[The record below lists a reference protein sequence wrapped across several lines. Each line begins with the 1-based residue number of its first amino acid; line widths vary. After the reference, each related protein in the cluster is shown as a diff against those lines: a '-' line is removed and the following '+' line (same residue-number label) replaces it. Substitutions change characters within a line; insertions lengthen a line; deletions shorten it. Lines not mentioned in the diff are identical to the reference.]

1 MLILVLNAREYLIN
15 KVGRPSNLDFK
26 NVSFT
31 AMKLFL
37 ENGFQNV
44 SINEICRES
53 QQHKQSVYNYF
64 GDLDG
69 IQLSAIKIYNENVI
83 TPAWIAY
90 EKIDSFFEKLDLRLT
105 NTIEKKY
112 LLDIKVKPI
121 NGCLFQKMYISR
133 NSLEKKTKK
142 FIIAFESTAINKFVS
157 WVEDAQKNNQIS
169 KKIKPIETARIIQ
182 SMHRS
187 LDVLSGGPLNK
198 KELIDTKDQFLN
210 LLKLQ

>member
-1 MLILVLNAREYLIN
+1 
-15 KVGRPSNLDFK
+15 
-26 NVSFT
+26 
-31 AMKLFL
+31 MKLFL

-69 IQLSAIKIYNENVI
+69 IQLGAIKLYNENVI
-83 TPAWIAY
+83 VPAWSAY
-90 EKIDSFFEKLDLRLT
+90 EKIDSFFEKLDLRLK
-105 NTIEKKY
+105 NTIEKKH
-112 LLDIKVKPI
+112 LSEIKVRPI

-133 NSLEKKTKK
+133 NSLEKKTKN
-142 FIIAFESTAINKFVS
+142 FVIALESTTINKLVS
-157 WVEDAQKNNQIS
+157 WIEDAQQTKQIS

-187 LDVLSGGPLNK
+187 LDVLSGGPLNN

-210 LLKLQ
+210 LFKLQ

>member
-1 MLILVLNAREYLIN
+1 MEQDIN

-26 NVSFT
+26 NVAFT
-31 AMKLFL
+31 TMKLFL

-53 QQHKQSVYNYF
+53 EQHKQSVYNYF

-69 IQLSAIKIYNENVI
+69 IQLAAIKMYNDTVI
-83 TPAWIAY
+83 APAWSAY
-90 EKIDSFFEKLDLRLT
+90 EKIDNFFEKLDLRLT
-105 NTIEKKY
+105 NRIEKKS
-112 LLDIKVKPI
+112 LLDIKIKPI

-142 FIIAFESTAINKFVS
+142 FIIAIESTAINNFVS
-157 WVEDAQKNNQIS
+157 WIEDAQKNNHIS

>member
-1 MLILVLNAREYLIN
+1 MI
-15 KVGRPSNLDFK
+15 
-26 NVSFT
+26 
-31 AMKLFL
+31 
-37 ENGFQNV
+37 ENGFHDV
-44 SINEICRES
+44 SINEICRASE
-53 QQHKQSVYNYF
+53 QHKQSVYNYF

-69 IQLSAIKIYNENVI
+69 IQLSAIKLYNELVI
-83 TPAWIAY
+83 SPEWSKY
-90 EKIDSFFEKLDLRLT
+90 EKLNNFFDKLDLRLT
-105 NTIEKKY
+105 TALEKKY
-112 LLDIKVKPI
+112 LTHLKIKPI

-142 FIIAFESTAINKFVS
+142 FVIAIESTTINKLVS
-157 WVEDAQKNNQIS
+157 WIKDAQQTKQLS

-198 KELIDTKDQFLN
+198 KELIDTKDQFLD

>member
-1 MLILVLNAREYLIN
+1 
-15 KVGRPSNLDFK
+15 
-26 NVSFT
+26 
-31 AMKLFL
+31 MKLFL
-37 ENGFQNV
+37 ANGFQNV

-83 TPAWIAY
+83 TPAWTAY

-112 LLDIKVKPI
+112 LHDIKIKPI

-142 FIIAFESTAINKFVS
+142 FVIALESTTINKLVS
-157 WVEDAQKNNQIS
+157 WIKDAQQTKQIS

-210 LLKLQ
+210 LFKLQ

>member
-1 MLILVLNAREYLIN
+1 MLILVLFAREYLIN
-15 KVGRPSNLDFK
+15 KVGRPSNLDYK

-37 ENGFQNV
+37 VNGFQNV

-83 TPAWIAY
+83 TPAWTAY
-90 EKIDSFFEKLDLRLT
+90 EKIYNFFEKLDLRLT

-112 LLDIKVKPI
+112 LLDIKIKPI

-133 NSLEKKTKK
+133 NSLENKTKK
-142 FIIAFESTAINKFVS
+142 FVIALESTTINKLVS
-157 WVEDAQKNNQIS
+157 WIEDAQQTKQIS

-210 LLKLQ
+210 LLKLH

>member
-1 MLILVLNAREYLIN
+1 MLILVLFAREYLIN
-15 KVGRPSNLDFK
+15 KVGRPSNLDYK

-37 ENGFQNV
+37 ANGFHNV

-83 TPAWIAY
+83 TPAWTAY
-90 EKIDSFFEKLDLRLT
+90 EKIYNFFEKLDLRLT

-142 FIIAFESTAINKFVS
+142 FVIALESTTINKLVS
-157 WVEDAQKNNQIS
+157 WIKDAQQTKQIS

-198 KELIDTKDQFLN
+198 KELIDTKDQFLD
-210 LLKLQ
+210 LFKLQ

>member
-1 MLILVLNAREYLIN
+1 LLILVLIAREYLIN

-26 NVSFT
+26 NVSLT

-83 TPAWIAY
+83 TPAWSAY
-90 EKIDSFFEKLDLRLT
+90 EKIDGFFEKLDLRLT

-112 LLDIKVKPI
+112 LLDIKIKPI

-142 FIIAFESTAINKFVS
+142 FVIALESATINKLIS
-157 WVEDAQKNNQIS
+157 WIKDAQQTKQLS

-198 KELIDTKDQFLN
+198 KELIDTKDQFLD
-210 LLKLQ
+210 LFKLQ

>member
-15 KVGRPSNLDFK
+15 RVGRPSNLDFK

-83 TPAWIAY
+83 TPAWSAY
-90 EKIDSFFEKLDLRLT
+90 EKIDGFFEKLDLRLM

-142 FIIAFESTAINKFVS
+142 FVIALESTTINKLVS
-157 WVEDAQKNNQIS
+157 WIKDAQQTKQIS

-210 LLKLQ
+210 LFKLQ

>member
-1 MLILVLNAREYLIN
+1 MLILVLIAREYLIN
-15 KVGRPSNLDFK
+15 KVGRPSNLDYK

-69 IQLSAIKIYNENVI
+69 IQLSAIKIYNANVI
-83 TPAWIAY
+83 IPAWAEY

-142 FIIAFESTAINKFVS
+142 FVIALESATINKLVS
-157 WVEDAQKNNQIS
+157 WIKDAQQTKQLS

-198 KELIDTKDQFLN
+198 KELIDTKDQFLD
-210 LLKLQ
+210 LFKLQ